1 MFLNVAGSRQKVFI
15 SIADL
20 DFSGFM
26 VESIYLKQKY
36 LLNLTI
42 RSPNMFKNDDPF
54 EQNRIKETTVTWT
67 DFGTVLSRFMKVS
80 RSNAKKMNL
89 TLVQAWVLQLIFLRE
104 SVSPSELSAY
114 SGTTL
119 PTITGIINGLS
130 NISCVKRE
138 RNEKDRRKVIIRLTE
153 KGEDKIRKFQDLQQ
167 SFTRKIENGFGK
179 NGMDEFSAVVK
190 LLMVVLSSL

>member
-1 MFLNVAGSRQKVFI
+1 
-15 SIADL
+15 
-20 DFSGFM
+20 
-26 VESIYLKQKY
+26 
-36 LLNLTI
+36 
-42 RSPNMFKNDDPF
+42 MFKNDDPF